1 MLRPIQAF
9 IEGRLNWL
17 RCYHLQNLSSYST
30 DNSPNLWAYFLMAS
44 SNLLNQSRWFQ
55 FLPRNL
61 SNVRLFSDLPSQHP
75 VSVSEPQNNID
86 SKSNNRFNKAS
97 STPSSLKEPELAKF
111 SAIADT
117 WLVKMG
123 CFRLIQQGFWNAL
136 IFFGHLYYV
145 QVGFWRTI

>member
-1 MLRPIQAF
+1 MSLNCCGPFTLYRSPLTS
-9 IEGRLNWL
+9 GSRLAKSL
-17 RCYHLQNLSSYST
+17 VLV
-30 DNSPNLWAYFLMAS
+30 NSPNLSAYFLMAS
-44 SNLLNQSRWFQ
+44 SKLLSQPRWFQ

-61 SNVRLFSDLPSQHP
+61 CNVRLFSDLPSQHP

-117 WLVKMG
+117 WSVKYG
-123 CFRLIQQGFWNAL
+123 IFFSSIQQ
-136 IFFGHLYYV
+136 
-145 QVGFWRTI
+145 